1 MFRFL
6 TEEVLALRVIVI
18 NIARDALPLASMR
31 SSVKMNY
38 FAVYEGSGF
47 QEQYQVHD
55 FRDVGQSVERTQL
68 FQEFMRRYSVHWC
81 VHNSRRNGIETY
93 SISRKLDRQCARDR
107 LQTTFRQIDQTAR
120 ESRDGLVHY

>member
-1 MFRFL
+1 ML
-6 TEEVLALRVIVI
+6 VEVFI
-18 NIARDALPLASMR
+18 DSSSPLASMR

-38 FAVYEGSGF
+38 FAVYEGSRF
-47 QEQYQVHD
+47 QEKYQVHD
-55 FRDVGQSVERTQL
+55 FRNVGQSIERTQL
-68 FQEFMRRYSVHWC
+68 FQELMRLYLVHWC

-120 ESRDGLVHY
+120 ESCDGLAHY